1 MIAALFQGIFLG
13 CVLSALIGPV
23 FFLLIQTS
31 IKKGFRAA
39 MFLELGIFAS
49 DAFCVWLCYMGLA
62 DIVQNPEYEK
72 AIAIIGGSILIAFGI
87 ASIFSHKKMENA
99 NPEEI
104 KIKIPRLILKGFF
117 FNISN
122 PSVILFWIGSVGVA
136 ISQFNSQKGDIFTYF
151 CGTLVTLLG
160 IDILKAYLA
169 IKIKAVLTPKIFD
182 TVNKI
187 AGIII
192 IGFGVYL
199 IGSKFFS

>member
-13 CVLSALIGPV
+13 CVLSVLIGPV

-39 MFLELGIFAS
+39 MFLEIGIFAS
-49 DAFCVWLCYMGLA
+49 DAFCIWLCYMGLA
-62 DIVQNPEYEK
+62 SIVQNPEYEK
-72 AIAIIGGSILIAFGI
+72 VIAIIGGSILIGFGI
-87 ASIFSHKKMENA
+87 ATIFSHKKMSNE

-136 ISQFNSQKGDIFTYF
+136 ISQFNSQRGYIFAYF
-151 CGTLVTLLG
+151 CGTLITVLG

-169 IKIKAVLTPKIFD
+169 NKIKSFLTPKMFD
-182 TVNKI
+182 IVNKI
-187 AGIII
+187 AGIVI

-199 IGSKFFS
+199 IGSKFF

>member
-1 MIAALFQGIFLG
+1 
-13 CVLSALIGPV
+13 
-23 FFLLIQTS
+23 
-31 IKKGFRAA
+31 

-87 ASIFSHKKMENA
+87 ATIFSHKKMENA